1 MGSDQEL
8 AALLLAA
15 GQTLALAESCTGG
28 LIAARITDL
37 PGSSAYFVGGV
48 VAYSNQ
54 VKADILKVSH
64 TLLLE
69 HGAVSEPVARAMA
82 HGVRT
87 LTGSDL
93 ALSVTGIAGPGGGT
107 VEKPVGTV
115 FMALVDQRDCQ
126 VERFSFGGDRSRV
139 RQQAVDQAIIML
151 KMRLEGSIRS

>member
-1 MGSDQEL
+1 MGIDQEL
-8 AALLLAA
+8 AGLLLAT

-28 LIAARITDL
+28 MIAARITVL
-37 PGSSAYFVGGV
+37 PGSSDYFYGGV

-54 VKADILKVSH
+54 VKAEVLQVPR

-69 HGAVSEPVARAMA
+69 HGAVSEPVAQAMA
-82 HGVRT
+82 EGVRT

-107 VEKPVGTV
+107 DEKPVGTV
-115 FMALVDQRDCQ
+115 FIGVADQRSCH
-126 VERFSFGGDRSRV
+126 VERFWFGGDRSQV

-151 KMRLEGSIRS
+151 KEQLEGPKRS